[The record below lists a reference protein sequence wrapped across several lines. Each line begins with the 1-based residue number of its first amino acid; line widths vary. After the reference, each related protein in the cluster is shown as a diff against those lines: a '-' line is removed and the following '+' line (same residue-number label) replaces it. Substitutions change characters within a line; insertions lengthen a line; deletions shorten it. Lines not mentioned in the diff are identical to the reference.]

1 MIDRYNELIEI
12 INKLN
17 YEYYTLDKPS
27 VSDQEYDRY
36 MQELLKTEE
45 TNPEI
50 IRDDSPSVRVGG
62 KVLDGFV
69 KVTHKIPMLSLGNV
83 FNEDELIKFDERIR
97 KEVPNPSYVCEL
109 KIDGLSVSLKYE
121 NGKFV
126 RGATRGDGVIGED
139 ITNNVK
145 TIKTIPLTLK
155 DKIDIEIRGEIYMS
169 KKTFNKLNEERARNH
184 EELFQNPRNAA
195 AGSVRQLD
203 SSVAAKRNLDAFLYH
218 LPNALDYDINTHYG
232 ALEYVKSLGF
242 VVNPNIKKVDN
253 IKEVIEYVDYWTTHR
268 DELPYEIDGI
278 VIKLN
283 DLNAQQK
290 LGFTAK
296 YPKWATAYK
305 FPALEVLTK
314 LKDIIFTVGRTG
326 QVTPNAVLEPVK
338 VAGSTI
344 SRATLHNEENVV
356 NKGFKIGD
364 IVSIRKA
371 GDVIPE
377 VVEPIV
383 DRRDGTEKDFE
394 MIKTCPICGSNLT
407 KEETQA
413 DYFCL
418 NEKCPARK
426 VESLIH
432 FVSRDAMNIEGLGER
447 IMEDFYNMGYI
458 KSFTDIYKLDNKKE
472 ELMELE
478 GFGTKSIN
486 NLLES
491 IENSKNNSLEKLLFG
506 LGIRQVGNKTAKL
519 LAKKFEILD
528 NLINASFED
537 LKNIRDIGEKSALD
551 IINYF
556 KDENNIK
563 VINELIDIGINT
575 EYLGIKEVT
584 NTNDNIYGKS
594 FVLTGTL
601 ENYTREKLKQILE
614 DMGGIVNSSVSK
626 NTDVVIAGVSA
637 GSKLEK
643 AQKLNIE
650 IWDETTLQEKLK

>member
-1 MIDRYNELIEI
+1 M
-12 INKLN
+12 
-17 YEYYTLDKPS
+17 
-27 VSDQEYDRY
+27 
-36 MQELLKTEE
+36 
-45 TNPEI
+45 
-50 IRDDSPSVRVGG
+50 
-62 KVLDGFV
+62 
-69 KVTHKIPMLSLGNV
+69 
-83 FNEDELIKFDERIR
+83 
-97 KEVPNPSYVCEL
+97 
-109 KIDGLSVSLKYE
+109 
-121 NGKFV
+121 
-126 RGATRGDGVIGED
+126 
-139 ITNNVK
+139 
-145 TIKTIPLTLK
+145 
-155 DKIDIEIRGEIYMS
+155 
-169 KKTFNKLNEERARNH
+169 
-184 EELFQNPRNAA
+184 
-195 AGSVRQLD
+195 
-203 SSVAAKRNLDAFLYH
+203 
-218 LPNALDYDINTHYG
+218 
-232 ALEYVKSLGF
+232 
-242 VVNPNIKKVDN
+242 
-253 IKEVIEYVDYWTTHR
+253 
-268 DELPYEIDGI
+268 PYEIDGI

-283 DLNAQQK
+283 DLNAKQK

-314 LKDIIFTVGRTG
+314 LKNIIFTVGRTG

-344 SRATLHNEENVV
+344 SRATLHNEENVI

-458 KSFTDIYKLDNKKE
+458 KSFTDIYKLDSKKE

-491 IENSKNNSLEKLLFG
+491 IENSKNNSLEKLLYG
-506 LGIRQVGNKTAKL
+506 LGIRYVGNKTAKIWASNFNDIDL
-519 LAKKFEILD
+519 LKEVEYD
-528 NLINASFED
+528 NLINI
-537 LKNIRDIGEKSALD
+537 KDIGEVIAKSVVE
-551 IINYF
+551 YF
-556 KDENNIK
+556 KDENNISL
-563 VINELIDIGINT
+563 INALKDYGVNT
-575 EYLGIKEVT
+575 LYLGKKIES
-584 NTNDNIYGKS
+584 NDLFADKT
-594 FVLTGTL
+594 FVLTGSL
-601 ENYTREKLKQILE
+601 VSINRNEAKEKIESL
-614 DMGGIVNSSVSK
+614 GGKVTDSVSSK
-626 NTDVVIAGVSA
+626 TDVVIVGDSP
-637 GSKLEK
+637 GSKFEK
-643 AQKLNIE
+643 AQKLGIT
-650 IWDETTLQEKLK
+650 IWNEEEFLEKCK